1 MNLIAEQVS
10 VMLDGKEILD
20 HVDLQAKPGTFV
32 GLIGPNGSGKSTL
45 LKSIYRV
52 RKPDAGLVTVDGE
65 DIYQLSPRQTAQRMA
80 VVRQEGTVE
89 FDFTVREIV
98 LMGRSAHKRLFQSD
112 TEEDFSLVE
121 RALARTGM
129 QAFAERSFLS
139 LSGGEKQRVLIAR
152 ALVQEAKLLVL
163 DEPTNH
169 LDIRYQLQIMDLLKS
184 LRLTVLAALHDL
196 NIAATYCDRIYVIQ
210 EGRIAAAGTPEQVL
224 NPEMLREV
232 FGVETD
238 VYVHPKTGK
247 KHIVFFSG
255 MEMSEQRKD
264 AEVSTAL

>member
-10 VMLDGKEILD
+10 IALDGKEILD
-20 HVDLQAKPGTFV
+20 HVSLRAKPGTFV

-45 LKSIYRV
+45 LKSVYRAK
-52 RKPDAGLVTVDGE
+52 KPDAGLVTLDGE
-65 DIYQLSPRQTAQRMA
+65 DIYRLSPRETAQRMA

-89 FDFTVREIV
+89 FDFTVKEIV
-98 LMGRSAHKRLFQSD
+98 LMGRSAHKRLFQQD
-112 TEEDFSLVE
+112 TEEDHWLVQ
-121 RALARTGM
+121 RALIRTGM
-129 QAFAERSFLS
+129 QDFAERSFLS

-196 NIAATYCDRIYVIQ
+196 NIAAAYCDQIYVIQ
-210 EGRIAAAGTPEQVL
+210 NGRIAAAGTPEQVMH
-224 NPEMLREV
+224 PEMLREV
-232 FGVETD
+232 FGVETE
-238 VYVHPKTGK
+238 VYIHPKTRK
-247 KHIVFFSG
+247 KHIVFFSA
-255 MEMSEQRKD
+255 MEMREQMKE
-264 AEVSTAL
+264 AEVSTAR